1 MDGALADG
9 RRNKGIATLSG
20 PVAEALQAIVVLRTA
35 LLVSLVVELCIAG
48 HAHVGNA
55 LLS

>member
-1 MDGALADG
+1 MNGPLADG
-9 RRNKGIATLSG
+9 RRNEGITCLSG
-20 PVAEALQAIVVLRTA
+20 PVAEALQAVAVLRVA

-48 HAHVGNA
+48 HAHIGNA